1 MSLRVKRSNRI
12 LIIGYGNPGRCD
24 DGVGWYVAEKLEQIF
39 HDSKDS
45 RPAKR
50 DSENQEIPPKRNL
63 CIDVLTLH
71 QLGIELIDDIKD
83 FDVVVFIDAHIKTTD
98 DIKFTQVEV
107 DHQLSFT
114 SHHLT
119 PSMLLA
125 LTKIIY
131 HKQPAAYIFSI
142 KGRNFDFGSV
152 LSAETKASADVVI
165 SQISAMIN
173 TLPMSHSDENSTVA
187 QLSKAC
193 P

>member
-1 MSLRVKRSNRI
+1 LDAIANESISLLARRSNRI
-12 LIIGYGNPGRCD
+12 LIMGYGNPGRCD

-39 HDSKDS
+39 HDSKNLH
-45 RPAKR
+45 PAKQAP
-50 DSENQEIPPKRNL
+50 ENREIPPKQRP

-71 QLGIELIDDIKD
+71 QLGIELIEDTKD
-83 FDVVVFIDAHIKTTD
+83 FDVVVFIDAHIETND
-98 DIKFTQVEV
+98 DIKFTQVEA
-107 DHQLSFT
+107 DRQLSFT

-131 HKQPAAYIFSI
+131 HKQPTVYLCSI

-165 SQISAMIN
+165 NQISAMIN
-173 TLPMSHSDENSTVA
+173 GSYRNLGEMDS
-187 QLSKAC
+187 
-193 P
+193 